1 MPKKTIVDAI
11 NAQIS
16 REFNA
21 AYLYLSMSAH
31 FESQNLAGF
40 ARWFRLQHEEEMG
53 HAMRL
58 FDFLYDIGGS
68 VRLQAIKKPAGTW
81 SSAKAVMQDA
91 LKHEKGVSKTVNEL
105 YALAVREKDY
115 PTQVHLQWFV
125 NEQVE
130 EEKTLGDILAKM
142 KLAGD
147 SGHAL
152 LLMDR
157 ELGARANG

>member
-11 NAQIS
+11 NAQIN

-21 AYLYLSMSAH
+21 AYFYLSMSAH
-31 FESQNLAGF
+31 FENQNLPGF
-40 ARWFRLQHEEEMG
+40 ARWMRLQHDEEVS
-53 HAMRL
+53 HAMRF

-68 VRLQAIKKPAGTW
+68 VTLQAVKKPTATW
-81 SSAKAVMQDA
+81 SSAKAVIRDA
-91 LKHEKGVSKTVNEL
+91 LKHEKGVSKAINDL
-105 YALAVREKDY
+105 YALALKEKDY
-115 PTQVHLQWFV
+115 PAQVHLQWFV
-125 NEQVE
+125 TEQVE
-130 EEKTLGDILAKM
+130 EEKAVGDILAKM
-142 KLAGD
+142 ERAGD

>member
-31 FESQNLAGF
+31 FESQNLSGF
-40 ARWFRLQHEEEMG
+40 ARWMRLQHDEEVG

-58 FDFLYDIGGS
+58 FGFLYDIGGS
-68 VRLQAIKKPAGTW
+68 VTLQAIKKPTATW

-91 LKHEKGVSKTVNEL
+91 LKHEKAVTKAVNDI
-105 YALAVREKDY
+105 YALAVKEKDY
-115 PTQVHLQWFV
+115 PALVNLQWFV

-157 ELGARANG
+157 ELGARASG